1 MDTEE
6 EHSKWSFLEVV
17 TIVLAWVITIALL
30 YTVLVK
36 LRILIKH

>member
-1 MDTEE
+1 MDTKEK
-6 EHSKWSFLEVV
+6 HSKWSFLEVTV
-17 TIVLAWVITIALL
+17 IVLAWVITIALL